1 MSLLVC
7 AKVNAQDLIV
17 LNNDALDE
25 YQVKVLEVTNDVVK
39 YKKWTYQDGP
49 TFTLKTSAILFVK
62 YQNGEKQTFT
72 QSKSKDKN
80 KQKSSTD
87 NNEKKISLNF
97 KNSKKQKES
106 TEVKVVKEE
115 PTTTSTT
122 PAVEKVA
129 DNNTQSTPVAQSTP
143 KLNTPAETK
152 SETPHETSSWI
163 GTKKGTTMGRSNVY
177 YPIIEGDHKSG
188 FSLGLDVIYGYNIAD
203 NLFISAGLGYCFY
216 SLYYGSGSYQTNID
230 QTSLSIPIQIGYNIP
245 LGNICSLDVVTGPRL
260 NYAIAGKYTQGQVET
275 KYKDIDGLKRFT
287 AEYTIGATFLIKG
300 FGITAEY
307 GLGLGDNGGDVF
319 RIGITF
325 RN

>member
-1 MSLLVC
+1 MRKITKFLLVSLLVC
-7 AKVNAQDLIV
+7 SKVYAQDLIV

-25 YQVKVLEVTNDVVK
+25 YQVKVLEVTKDAVK
-39 YKKWTYQDGP
+39 YKKWSYQDGP
-49 TFTLKTSAILFVK
+49 TFILATNSILYVK

-72 QSKSKDKN
+72 QIKGKD
-80 KQKSSTD
+80 
-87 NNEKKISLNF
+87 
-97 KNSKKQKES
+97 KKQKEY
-106 TEVKVVKEE
+106 TKVKVVKEE
-115 PTTTSTT
+115 PTTTSTV

-129 DNNTQSTPVAQSTP
+129 DNNTQSTPIAQSTP

-163 GTKKGTTMGRSNVY
+163 ETKKGTMMERGNTY

-188 FSLGLDVIYGYNIAD
+188 FCLGLDLIGGYNVAD
-203 NLFISAGLGYCFY
+203 NLFISAGLGYCMY
-216 SLYYGSGSYQTNID
+216 GLYYGSGSYETQVD

-245 LGNICSLDVVTGPRL
+245 LGNICSLDVATGPRL

-300 FGITAEY
+300 CGITAEY

-319 RIGITF
+319 RIGLTF